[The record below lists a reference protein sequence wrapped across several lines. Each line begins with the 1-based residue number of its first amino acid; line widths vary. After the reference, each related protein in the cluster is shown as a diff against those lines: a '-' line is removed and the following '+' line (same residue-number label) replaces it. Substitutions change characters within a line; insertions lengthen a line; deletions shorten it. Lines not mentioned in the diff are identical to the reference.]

1 MMKELLRGLS
11 LTAVA
16 GILSCSAVANSS
28 VGQNE
33 YRWALSHGACE
44 CGPIAYAPRSTAPS
58 WNGEETYADY
68 LHEKIASC
76 ASRQFIV
83 VAFGD
88 GDIDVASDMEL
99 ARARAEPVVRL
110 FSGVKSSRLDTITFA
125 GRHIA
130 HPSTV
135 DVLCPS
141 SRIPAQNA
149 F

>member
-1 MMKELLRGLS
+1 MRALLRGLA

-16 GILSCSAVANSS
+16 GALSCSAVAHSS

-44 CGPIAYAPRSTAPS
+44 CGPIAYAPRSTVPS
-58 WNGEETYADY
+58 WNGEETNAEYVHD
-68 LHEKIASC
+68 KIVSC
-76 ASRQFIV
+76 ASRQFVV

-88 GDIDVASDMEL
+88 GDDDVASDMAL

-110 FSGVKSSRLDTITFA
+110 FSGVKSRRLDTITFA
-125 GRHIA
+125 GRRIA

-135 DVLCPS
+135 EVLCPTA
-141 SRIPAQNA
+141 RLPAQNA

>member
-1 MMKELLRGLS
+1 MRELLRGVA

-16 GILSCSAVANSS
+16 GLISCSAAAHSSS
-28 VGQNE
+28 VAQNE

-44 CGPIAYAPRSTAPS
+44 CGPIAYAPKSTAPS
-58 WNGEETYADY
+58 WNGEYTYAAYVHD
-68 LHEKIASC
+68 KIASC

-88 GDIDVASDMEL
+88 GDNDFAGDMEL

-110 FSGVKSSRLDTITFA
+110 FSGVKTGRLDTITFA
-125 GRHIA
+125 GPHIA
-130 HPSTV
+130 HPSTLE
-135 DVLCPS
+135 VLCPIA
-141 SRIPAQNA
+141 RLPAQNA